1 MKLTVVV
8 KEPNKSAVR
17 RTVQV
22 KESILDTVQKL
33 VGGGKNAYV
42 EQVGIGPGVTILVD
56 EDGLAKDLPDNCG
69 YVGNLVFVQDVF
81 ISDEE
86 GYDWGS
92 LDENNV
98 RKVLAWCVRHAK
110 DVQPNKDRRPH
121 IMTDP
126 KQIEEHRRRLKAD
139 AQAKL
144 VEWESL

>member
-8 KEPNKSAVR
+8 KEPNKPAAR
-17 RTVQV
+17 HTVQV
-22 KESILDTVQKL
+22 KESVLDTVQKL

-42 EQVGIGPGVTILVD
+42 EQIGIGPRVNILVD
-56 EDGLAKDLPDNCG
+56 EDGLAKELPDNCG

-92 LDENNV
+92 LDESNI
-98 RKVLAWCVRHAK
+98 RKVLAWCVKHAGEAH
-110 DVQPNKDRRPH
+110 PNRDGMPR
-121 IMTDP
+121 IITDP
-126 KQIEEHRRRLKAD
+126 KQIEEHHRRLKAD